1 MLPMLSALL
10 PFAGKVLDKV
20 IPDPEVKALAALTGN

>member
-10 PFAGKVLDKV
+10 PFDGKVLNKV
-20 IPDPEVKALAALTGN
+20 IPDPEAKALAALTGN